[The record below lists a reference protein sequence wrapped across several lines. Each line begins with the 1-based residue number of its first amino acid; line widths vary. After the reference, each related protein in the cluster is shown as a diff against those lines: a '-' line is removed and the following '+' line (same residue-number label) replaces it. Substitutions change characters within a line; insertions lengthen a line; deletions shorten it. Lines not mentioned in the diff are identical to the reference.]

1 MAIIQISKIQQRSG
15 NLVDLPQ
22 LDEGEMGWASDE
34 KRLFIGKTVPN
45 ENIEVLTSY
54 SPINSSQVIGTDG
67 ADFNLNNPA
76 NGEVLGIQ
84 TIGST
89 PYIVNKGGTSVGSP
103 GGLIN
108 LGNVANVK
116 IGGGSLGYVLETDG
130 LGNLSWTSKGTLV
143 ANILALSNATPIIM
157 TVANTTP
164 YINTMKVTITGVGGT
179 GNSIVNSNDFY
190 VKLSNDFPTTGNV
203 GLYTDAG
210 LSIASIGT
218 GLLATPNTGI
228 ATTSLAG
235 AGSTVA
241 AGSNATVQFN
251 SGALLGGDADFTY
264 NNVGTK
270 TLTVV
275 GNIQVSNVNVTN
287 SVTASRFISNVAT
300 GTSPLQVISTT
311 KVANLNVDLLDGYTT
326 SVSTANNTIV
336 VRDSSG
342 NISANGFTGAAS
354 LNVLKTGDT
363 MTGNLTFNANSL
375 GVLWSMNTDGASI
388 RFYNSG
394 DGDANS
400 RLEFQTLD
408 NNNEYFSWTHLPSGG
423 SVYESMRLVPNS
435 NQNAVLTVYGNL
447 ISSNANLGNAVRA
460 NYFIGDGS
468 LLTGLGDGAGIA
480 NGTSNIRVVSSGG
493 NITASIG
500 GVPNVMV
507 ISQQGISI
515 PGNVQTTTITTG
527 ANTTTGNITGNWLLT
542 AGSQLEATYA
552 DLAEYYEADQPYEP
566 GTVLMFGGEKEVTL
580 ASDETTKVAGVV
592 STDPAYVMNAG
603 CPGHAVTIA
612 LQGRV
617 PVKVR
622 GYIQKGD
629 MMVSA
634 GNGFARPTHS
644 PKLGTIIGKSLEN
657 FSGTEGV
664 IEIAVGRL

>member
-54 SPINSSQVIGTDG
+54 SPINGSQVIGTDG

-76 NGEVLGIQ
+76 NGQVLGIQ

-108 LGNVANVK
+108 LGNVANIK

-130 LGNLSWTSKGTLV
+130 LGNLSWSSKGTLV
-143 ANILALSNATPIIM
+143 ANILALSNATPIVM

-164 YINTMKVTITGVGGT
+164 YINSMKITISGVQGV
-179 GNSIVNSNDFY
+179 GNSIVNSNDFF
-190 VKLSNDFPTTGNV
+190 VKLAVDYPTSGNV

-210 LSIASIGT
+210 LTVASVGT
-218 GLLATPNTGI
+218 GLLATANTGI
-228 ATTSLAG
+228 ATTSLTG

-241 AGSNATVQFN
+241 AGSNSTVQFN
-251 SGALLGGDADFTY
+251 SGALLGGDADFTF
-264 NNVGTK
+264 NNTGTK

-275 GNIQVSNVNVTN
+275 GNIQVSNVNVIN

-300 GTSPLQVISTT
+300 GTSPIQVTSTT
-311 KVANLNVDLLDGYTT
+311 KVANLNVDLLDGYST
-326 SVSTANNTIV
+326 SVSTANDTIV
-336 VRDSSG
+336 VRDNNG
-342 NISANGFTGAAS
+342 NINANGLSGAAS
-354 LNVLKTGDT
+354 LNVLKSGDT
-363 MTGNLTFNANSL
+363 MTGNITFNANTL
-375 GVLWSMNTDGASI
+375 GVVWSMNTDGASI
-388 RFYNSG
+388 RFYNTG

-447 ISSNANLGNAVRA
+447 VSGNANLGNAVRA

-468 LLTGLGDGAGIA
+468 QLTGVGDGSGIA
-480 NGTSNIRVVSSGG
+480 NGTSNIAITTAGG
-493 NITASIG
+493 NINASVG
-500 GVPNVMV
+500 AVPNVLV
-507 ISQQGISI
+507 ITQQGIQV

-527 ANTTTGNITGNWLLT
+527 GNTTTGNITGNWLLT

-552 DLAEYYEADQPYEP
+552 DLAEYYEADKVYEP
-566 GTVLMFGGEKEVTL
+566 GTVLEFGGEKEVTL
-580 ASDETTKVAGVV
+580 ASDETIRVAGVV

-603 CPGHAVTIA
+603 CPGLAVPIA

-622 GYIQKGD
+622 GHIRKGD

-634 GNGFARPTHS
+634 GNGFARPTLS
-644 PKLGTIIGKSLEN
+644 PKLGTVIGKSLEN
-657 FSGTEGV
+657 FNGTEGI
-664 IEIAVGRL
+664 IEIAIGRL